1 MYTAEPKAARQAA
14 DRMPERQH
22 GPPER
27 AVELPAIGNQAAQEM
42 VRRAGALPVSKPSHA
57 SEQEAARIADQVV
70 DAGGLEHAAPHSVD
84 GPLPEVVRAEL
95 QARLGHDLGE
105 VRVHTGADA
114 AETADVLHARAVTIG
129 HDIYFGAGNYAPE
142 TYVGGRLLAH
152 ELAHVVQQ
160 DGTAAGGS
168 GLAVSRATGVAVHR
182 DAIDDAQK
190 LSELPSRLA
199 DNLATFNAIGVS
211 EDLSQ
216 LSALTQSVASAAGGG
231 PFPLADPSG
240 APSSVTAQFFPGR
253 TSRKALIVGGVHN
266 RTEPQG
272 SVVVGKLA
280 AMLTSRIAA
289 GRPPFFSVYL
299 VQNLFDPSRYDPA
312 SPRSV
317 RGGMGR
323 DVRGRLERSR
333 SVEPNRN
340 FPLPGEGLADAQ
352 RRGAARATAPELVF
366 RDPTSPGS
374 APRAAHDTP
383 GPGHGGTSTRLLPEN
398 RTLIH
403 LIERIQPE
411 RIASVH
417 AHSLRNVQGDA
428 PGIFVDPRGVDPT
441 SGNVINQSQVDEDD
455 RLAAAMVRMGRTRAG
470 AMTGNRTDPF
480 AGNIARGS
488 SPASVRYARSATH
501 TEGNSLGQWAPT
513 PVASGPG
520 ARAGITT
527 VTVEVPQWN
536 APGDASALDRV
547 EDLDAQLLAEIFL
560 EDPAVV
566 ATGPTTP

>member
-1 MYTAEPKAARQAA
+1 
-14 DRMPERQH
+14 
-22 GPPER
+22 
-27 AVELPAIGNQAAQEM
+27 
-42 VRRAGALPVSKPSHA
+42 
-57 SEQEAARIADQVV
+57 
-70 DAGGLEHAAPHSVD
+70 
-84 GPLPEVVRAEL
+84 
-95 QARLGHDLGE
+95 
-105 VRVHTGADA
+105 VHTDADA
-114 AETADVLHARAVTIG
+114 AATARDLHARAVTIG
-129 HDIYFGAGNYAPE
+129 HDIYFGAGNYAPD
-142 TYVGGRLLAH
+142 TYIGSRLLAH

-160 DGTAAGGS
+160 VGAAATGPGPAIS
-168 GLAVSRATGVAVHR
+168 QATGVSLHR
-182 DAIDDAQK
+182 DAIDDADALSK
-190 LSELPSRLA
+190 LPNRLA
-199 DNLATFNAIGVS
+199 DNLATLNAAGVM
-211 EDLSQ
+211 EDLTQ
-216 LSALTQSVASAAGGG
+216 LPGLTQSVASAAGGAA
-231 PFPLADPSG
+231 FPLTDPSG

-253 TSRKALIVGGVHN
+253 TPRKALIIGGVHN

-272 SVVVGKLA
+272 SVVVGRLA

-289 GRPPFFSVYL
+289 GHPPFFSVYL

-317 RGGMGR
+317 RGGMGN

-340 FPLPGEGLADAQ
+340 FPLPGAGLAEAQ
-352 RRGAARATAPELVF
+352 RRGAASATAPELVF
-366 RDPTSPGS
+366 RDSPGG

-455 RLAAAMVRMGRTRAG
+455 RLAAAMVRTGRTRAG

-536 APGDASALDRV
+536 APGDVSALNRV